1 MERLILRESLDDAP
15 PTVVGRRITTRIA
28 TYGRIY
34 TIGRGR
40 RERIRRGA
48 FKDALSRPRAA
59 LRWRHEGERPGDE
72 DPLEN
77 YYGELIALRE
87 VGDALVGDFEVF
99 PGVRED
105 KLLRLVTSGTVT
117 GVSLA
122 AVIRESEKIRTPAG
136 IVEEVTRFGR
146 LDGVSITPTPAYDDA
161 EVLAVRERDTRNARI
176 QQERDFW
183 AAWVNLDD
191 VR

>member
-1 MERLILRESLDDAP
+1 MQRLILRESLDDAP
-15 PTVVGRRITTRIA
+15 PTVTGRRITTRIA
-28 TYGRIY
+28 TYDRIY
-34 TIGRGR
+34 RIGGGR
-40 RERIRRGA
+40 QERIRRGA

-77 YYGELIALRE
+77 YYGEMIALRE
-87 VGDALVGDFEVF
+87 VGDALVGDFDVF
-99 PGVRED
+99 PGERED
-105 KLLRLVTSGTVT
+105 KLLRLVTSGTVG

-122 AVIRESEKIRTPAG
+122 AVIRESQKIRTPSG

-161 EVLAVRERDTRNARI
+161 EVLAVRETTRAHI
-176 QQERDFW
+176 DAEREFW
-183 AAWVNLDD
+183 ANLRT